1 MSALC
6 MCIQCFKNMKVIRAV
21 GDSYTRGNMKV
32 AMGFADFKI
41 SFEEEEKIIAFTTPY
56 TVPHS

>member
-1 MSALC
+1 